1 MWKGTMVD
9 GKTDEHKM
17 GIVQVHDAK
26 INGNVVGALYEID
39 MFVEWMSIDYLNW
52 IENIMGK
59 SDECY

>member
-39 MFVEWMSIDYLNW
+39 TCLLNEWV
-52 IENIMGK
+52 
-59 SDECY
+59 